1 MIRALVLLHLLGMA
15 LALGGL
21 VCQLVLLER
30 YKRAAAAG
38 DRVGSEHMARTV
50 IALVQTPGVWL
61 AIASGILLLWRGSWA
76 PLPQG
81 WFHFKLLF
89 TFWVAL
95 ATRLLRRNGGEMHKL
110 RDQCGD
116 EDSSRLRS
124 LKDNHA
130 MIGYVTLLVFVFILI
145 FSLWKPF

>member
-1 MIRALVLLHLLGMA
+1 MTRVLVLLHLLGIA

-30 YKRAAAAG
+30 YKGAGAAD
-38 DRVGSEHMARTV
+38 DRVGSEHMARAV

-61 AIASGILLLWRGSWA
+61 AVGSGILLLWRAAWA

-95 ATRLLRRNGGEMHKL
+95 ATRLLARNAGEMHKL
-110 RDQCGD
+110 REQSGA

-130 MIGYVTLLVFVFILI
+130 MIGYVTVLVFVFILA
-145 FSLWKPF
+145 FSVWKPF